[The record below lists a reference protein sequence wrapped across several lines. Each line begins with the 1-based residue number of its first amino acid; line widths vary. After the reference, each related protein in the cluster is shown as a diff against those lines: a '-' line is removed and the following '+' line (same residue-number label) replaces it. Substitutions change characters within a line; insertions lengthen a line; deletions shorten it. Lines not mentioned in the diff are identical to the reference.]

1 MSLYRFYASVFL
13 GVLFS
18 SSSTLWSA
26 ETFRVGFPSL
36 ATGFAPS
43 WVAADKGIWK
53 KHGLDVELIF
63 LRGGS
68 RTVSALIGGSV
79 DFIIGSDLGV
89 TTAILQGAALTRVG
103 VTTNTLGYSMV
114 TQPGIK
120 TVRDLRGKI
129 VGVTPGRDAAYAR
142 VVKLLRDNGMDA
154 SRDVTF
160 LSVGDGG
167 PAARVAA
174 LSSGV
179 IHATMFT
186 PPSDR
191 ISEKAGMRIL
201 AKIDVANVG
210 GGLNTSTA
218 VLQKSRSQLLRF
230 LRGYMEAIQY
240 LQNNKDESLKI
251 FSKYVRNPDLGIMA
265 YLYDEISSRV
275 ERGLRPQADAVRA
288 LLDLAALDFPQA
300 KRLSEKDNWDLSLI
314 DEISKSGFLDQLYKS

>member
-1 MSLYRFYASVFL
+1 MNLYRFYASVFL

-129 VGVTPGRDAAYAR
+129 VGITPGRDAAYAR

-186 PPSDR
+186 PPSDM

-218 VLQKSRSQLLRF
+218 VLQKSRPQLLRF

>member
-1 MSLYRFYASVFL
+1 
-13 GVLFS
+13 
-18 SSSTLWSA
+18 
-26 ETFRVGFPSL
+26 
-36 ATGFAPS
+36 
-43 WVAADKGIWK
+43 
-53 KHGLDVELIF
+53 
-63 LRGGS
+63 
-68 RTVSALIGGSV
+68 
-79 DFIIGSDLGV
+79 
-89 TTAILQGAALTRVG
+89 
-103 VTTNTLGYSMV
+103 
-114 TQPGIK
+114 
-120 TVRDLRGKI
+120 
-129 VGVTPGRDAAYAR
+129 
-142 VVKLLRDNGMDA
+142 
-154 SRDVTF
+154 
-160 LSVGDGG
+160 
-167 PAARVAA
+167 
-174 LSSGV
+174 
-179 IHATMFT
+179 
-186 PPSDR
+186 
-191 ISEKAGMRIL
+191 MRIL